1 MFYVVR
7 GLFSDCGTRD
17 VGDSRPI
24 GIDGSE
30 MGLPDPPHPE
40 SDEKRAA
47 KVRRFSRMVTAAL
60 IVLCN
65 VVLLFGVWV
74 TGINLDELVTTPE
87 LFNAKEDVCLR
98 LTWERVTGAPDPVR
112 LCSEWIKLAD
122 PSGKPHHLAKD
133 IAVRRGADGHYYID
147 PGVRSDFRLLALA
160 LFVGVVL
167 LFGMW
172 ARRYLVSRYRLQ
184 LEPAASRNASGFR

>member
-1 MFYVVR
+1 
-7 GLFSDCGTRD
+7 
-17 VGDSRPI
+17 VGRHT
-24 GIDGSE
+24 GSVIQPVE
-30 MGLPDPPHPE
+30 INGMMGLPLSPDLE

-47 KVRRFSRMVTAAL
+47 KVRRFSMVVTAGL

-65 VVLLFGVWV
+65 VLLLFGIWV
-74 TGINLDELVTTPE
+74 SGVNLDELVTTPD

-98 LTWERVTGAPDPVR
+98 LSWERVPGASEPLR

-122 PSGKPHHLAKD
+122 PSGQPHQLAKD
-133 IAVRRGADGHYYID
+133 ITVRLGPDGRYYVD
-147 PGVRSDFRLLALA
+147 RGVRPDFRLLALA

-184 LEPAASRNASGFR
+184 LGPTASRSSSGLH